1 MNTIDQDLKS
11 GTFQNVYLLYGE
23 EGYIRRYYR
32 NRLKDALLDPSDEM
46 NLNIY
51 QGDKIDV
58 LSLVEQ
64 ANTLPFFSDHRLLI
78 IEDSGLFKGENEPLI
93 QLIRNVPA
101 ETVLLFNEEKADARS
116 KLFKAIREKGCVQEC
131 KYYNEAGRKKWMLS
145 WLQKAGKQ
153 IRIAAMDRLMMS
165 VGTDLEGI
173 SHELEKLRDYTG
185 DRAVIETEDVEA
197 VCPLK
202 AEDHVFWMIE
212 SIAQQDSVRTMQLY
226 RDLLVLREPP
236 MRILAVLA
244 SQIIRLLQVRDLR
257 DQGFDQRE
265 IASRTGMKDY
275 AVRKS
280 IGQAQ
285 NLTAGQLKSILELC
299 AQAQEDIRSGVMSD
313 RLALETVIVQSCRV
327 KKDQS

>member
-153 IRIAAMDRLMMS
+153 WERIWKGSHMNWKNSGIIPGTVLSLRQRMWRQS
-165 VGTDLEGI
+165 VL
-173 SHELEKLRDYTG
+173 
-185 DRAVIETEDVEA
+185 
-197 VCPLK
+197 
-202 AEDHVFWMIE
+202 
-212 SIAQQDSVRTMQLY
+212 
-226 RDLLVLREPP
+226 
-236 MRILAVLA
+236 
-244 SQIIRLLQVRDLR
+244 
-257 DQGFDQRE
+257 
-265 IASRTGMKDY
+265 
-275 AVRKS
+275 
-280 IGQAQ
+280 
-285 NLTAGQLKSILELC
+285 
-299 AQAQEDIRSGVMSD
+299 
-313 RLALETVIVQSCRV
+313 
-327 KKDQS
+327 